1 VVVYA
6 NGDVS
11 LGEMHARIGNR
22 REREFEEIWQSLGAD
37 RLRGSIREKECYC
50 TTEMFLWPSIVYGPA
65 SLVEAMIGAR
75 VWERPGPVEPEERP
89 GIERDAR
96 GMPVAGS

>member
-11 LGEMHARIGNR
+11 LGEMHERIGNR